1 MVMQSSLSTL
11 STQSGAMP
19 GLLLSRGLVLLALL
33 RSQRK

>member
-1 MVMQSSLSTL
+1 MHPSFSTL

-19 GLLLSRGLVLLALL
+19 GLLLSRGFILLALL